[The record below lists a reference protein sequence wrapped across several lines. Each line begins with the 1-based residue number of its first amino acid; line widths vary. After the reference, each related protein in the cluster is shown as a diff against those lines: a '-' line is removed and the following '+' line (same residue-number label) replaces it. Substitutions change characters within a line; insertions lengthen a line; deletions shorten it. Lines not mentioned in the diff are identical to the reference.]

1 MALIK
6 GNKEITLLTKIPSKL
21 AEKTITKDG
30 VYNATDDNL
39 DGYNKVTVEIDS
51 SYLAGSY
58 DRDGLKKIGWTDADI
73 DYYNQ
78 HGVQWTASE
87 NDYYKL
93 TDEDLKGVQYS
104 KTAFVRF
111 MPKNYSFRGNEA
123 NSWIS
128 LIALPVP
135 KNELTASQLLF
146 DDCYCLTT
154 IPMLNTSKISQFR
167 FKNCTSLRE
176 IPLIDTSKATSMS
189 EMFCGCNSLQRVPLL
204 NTSNVTSMYRMFENC
219 RSLKDIPNFDTSK
232 VTNMNGMFYGCGA
245 LRNIPN
251 FDTSKV
257 TDMSGMFRQSGLIIA
272 PTLNTSSV
280 TNMRGMFQ
288 DCNNLTTA
296 DLREYNVSNVTDMS
310 DMFSGCQNLDI
321 LNIQGWDTSKVT
333 EMGYMFA
340 GCGYGGSLKP
350 TFNIDGLN
358 TSSVTDMS
366 RMFSNQNKYGNTEYI
381 LNFDTPNVIDISY
394 MFGFSYGNLIQMKN
408 ADFSKVTSCNNF
420 AGEIKSI
427 KLNDHHNLGE
437 AFLTTVSANYYN
449 YRFSLRYQTSTPKEN
464 LVEIIN
470 GLYDIKTK
478 GVKAQLLTLGSTN
491 IAKLTSEEIAVAT
504 NKGWTVS

>member
-58 DRDGLKKIGWTDADI
+58 DREGLKKIGWTDADI

-104 KTAFVRF
+104 KEAFVRF
-111 MPKNYSFRGNEA
+111 MDKNYNFRGNETTD
-123 NSWIS
+123 WTS

-135 KNELTASQLLF
+135 KNKLTSSQLLF
-146 DDCYCLTT
+146 RECRSLIT
-154 IPMLNTSKISQFR
+154 IPLLDTSKISQFS
-167 FKNCTSLRE
+167 FQNCVSLRE
-176 IPLIDTSKATSMS
+176 IPLIDTSKATSMWQ
-189 EMFCGCNSLQRVPLL
+189 MFLGCYSLQRVPLL
-204 NTSNVTSMYRMFENC
+204 NTSNVTGMAQMFSSC
-219 RSLKDIPNFDTSK
+219 YSLKDIPNFDTSK
-232 VTNMNGMFYGCGA
+232 VTNMSYMFSSCVA

-251 FDTSKV
+251 FDTAKV
-257 TDMSGMFRQSGLIIA
+257 TDMSHMFEQSGLIIA
-272 PTLNTSSV
+272 PILNTSSV
-280 TNMRGMFQ
+280 TNMNNMFS
-288 DCNNLTTA
+288 DCDNLTTA
-296 DLREYNVSNVTDMS
+296 DLQGYNVSNVTNMS
-310 DMFSGCQNLDI
+310 RMFSGCQNLNV
-321 LNIQGWDTSKVT
+321 LNIQDWDTSKVT
-333 EMGYMFA
+333 NMSSMFS
-340 GCGYGGSLKP
+340 GCHYGGSLKP

-366 RMFSNQNKYGNTEYI
+366 NMFANQTGYGSTEYI
-381 LNFDTPNVIDISY
+381 LNFDTSNVINISY
-394 MFGFSYGNLIQMKN
+394 MFNSSYGNLIQMKN
-408 ADFSKVTSCNNF
+408 ADFSKVTNCNGF
-420 AGEIKSI
+420 AGSVKSI

-449 YRFSLRYQTSTPKEN
+449 YRFQLERQTSTPKEN
-464 LVEIIN
+464 LIEIIE

-478 GVKAQLLTLGSTN
+478 GVKPQQLILGSTN
-491 IAKLTSEEIAVAT
+491 LAKLTSEEIAIAT
-504 NKGWTVS
+504 DKGWTVS

>member
-58 DRDGLKKIGWTDADI
+58 DREGLKKIGWTDADI

-111 MPKNYSFRGNEA
+111 MNKNYNFRGNETS
-123 NSWIS
+123 NWTN

-135 KNELTASQLLF
+135 ENELTASQLLF
-146 DDCYCLTT
+146 DNCYCLIT

-167 FKNCTSLRE
+167 FKNCTSLKE
-176 IPLIDTSKATSMS
+176 IPLIDTSKATSMR
-189 EMFCGCNSLQRVPLL
+189 EMFADCHSLQRIPLL
-204 NTSNVTSMYRMFENC
+204 NTSNVTSMSQMFGSC
-219 RSLKDIPNFDTSK
+219 FSLKDIPNFDTSNA
-232 VTNMNGMFYGCGA
+232 TDMSYMFSNCTA

-251 FDTSKV
+251 FNTSNV
-257 TDMSGMFRQSGLIIA
+257 TDMSSMFKNSGLIVA

-280 TNMRGMFQ
+280 TNMSSMFS
-288 DCNNLTTA
+288 DCDNLTTA
-296 DLREYNVSNVTDMS
+296 DLQGYNVSNVTNMS
-310 DMFSGCQNLDI
+310 NMFSGCQNLNV
-321 LNIQGWDTSKVT
+321 LNIQDWDTSKVT
-333 EMGYMFA
+333 NMSSMFS
-340 GCGYGGSLKP
+340 GCHYEGSLKP

-358 TSSVTDMS
+358 TSSVTNMS
-366 RMFSNQNKYGNTEYI
+366 NMFANQTGYGSTEYI
-381 LNFDTPNVIDISY
+381 LNFDTSNVINISY
-394 MFGFSYGNLIQMKN
+394 MFNSSYGNLIQMKN
-408 ADFSKVTSCNNF
+408 ADFSKVTSCNGF
-420 AGEIKSI
+420 AGSVKSI
-427 KLNDHHNLGE
+427 KLNDHHNLGK

-449 YRFSLRYQTSTPKEN
+449 YRFSLQYQTSTPKEN

-478 GVKAQLLTLGSTN
+478 GVKAQSLTLGSTN